1 MNPTSSYA
9 QTYIPQYFSKLTK
22 PEKALFVE
30 LFDNPLNKYVE
41 NIRKLQPTGLYLEEK
56 LAKMSISLSDT
67 QDRFLDDL
75 DAKYFDKNE
84 NSQIKSA
91 NA

>member
-41 NIRKLQPTGLYLEEK
+41 NIRKMEPTGLFLEEE
-56 LAKMSISLSDT
+56 LSKMSISLSNA
-67 QDRFLDDL
+67 QDRFLDNL
-75 DAKYFDKNE
+75 DMKYF
-84 NSQIKSA
+84 
-91 NA
+91 